1 MRESSPAW
9 AEQLGPPEAL
19 LSLPGEALTQPAE
32 SSTSRVV
39 RLTLPGRAGTVIAKI
54 YQSRRFK
61 PSRAQRAF
69 ARARELEGLQIP
81 VARPLAA
88 ADLLGGESLLVLEDV
103 ANAHT
108 LREALPGQPQLRL
121 ALLRQLAQIMA
132 RLHSANLAHTDPTLG
147 NFLVQQQGGVARVV
161 VIDVDAVRSANRATQ
176 RGAMRDLRLL
186 LQRIPMS
193 PREQLWLI
201 AQYCRQRAPRFD
213 AREFQQRLL
222 KVCVRTSFWIGQRF
236 GSLRWMVRRG
246 TVPEVAPLCEDIEKA
261 IKSATQLLKNS
272 PNVTVARVADA
283 SGRGLIIRR
292 MNYNKL
298 RHRIKDFFRQSRAR
312 RAFFRGLLLEQAD
325 VPTPRM
331 LAVAEK
337 RRFRWPVAAYMIC
350 EEVPAAQ
357 TLSAWV
363 RDGCKD
369 SRKVVTRLADV
380 IARLHNRGFV
390 HRDLKGSN
398 VLLDERLTPWL
409 IDMDGVRFV
418 REVSIRE
425 ALRDLFVLSRALK
438 GDPIR
443 MRWLGLRF
451 FKRYA
456 TQRRFRKADVAILW
470 QYWPAN

>member
-1 MRESSPAW
+1 MRDSSPPWPA
-9 AEQLGPPEAL
+9 QLGPPEAL
-19 LSLPGEALTQPAE
+19 LRLPAEALTQPAE
-32 SSTSRVV
+32 NSASRVV
-39 RLTLPGRAGTVIAKI
+39 RLTLPGCAGTVIAKI
-54 YQSRRFK
+54 YQPRRFK
-61 PSRAQRAF
+61 PSRAWRAF
-69 ARARELEGLQIP
+69 ARAGELEGLQIP

-88 ADLLGGESLLVLEDV
+88 ADLAGGESLLVLEDV
-103 ANAHT
+103 VNART
-108 LREALPGQPQLRL
+108 LREVLPAQPSLRL
-121 ALLRQLAQIMA
+121 TLLRQLAQIMA
-132 RLHSANLAHTDPTLG
+132 RLHSVNLAHTDPTLG
-147 NFLVQQQGGVARVV
+147 NFLVQQQGGAARVV
-161 VIDVDAVRSANRATQ
+161 VIDVDAVRPANRATR
-176 RGAMRDLRLL
+176 RGAIRDLRLL

-201 AQYCRQRAPRFD
+201 AQYCRQRTPRFD

-222 KVCVRTSFWIGQRF
+222 KVCVRSSFWIGQRF

-261 IKSATQLLKNS
+261 INSATQLLKNS
-272 PNVTVARVADA
+272 PNVTVARVAGA

-292 MNYNKL
+292 MNYDRL
-298 RHRIKDFFRQSRAR
+298 RHRLKDFFRQSRAR

-325 VPTPRM
+325 VATPRM

-350 EEVPAAQ
+350 EEVLGAQ

-363 RDGCKD
+363 RDGCKA
-369 SRKVVTRLADV
+369 SRKVVTRLADL

-418 REVSIRE
+418 REVSIPE
-425 ALRDLFVLSRALK
+425 AVRDLLVLGRALK
-438 GDPIR
+438 GDPTR
-443 MRWLGLRF
+443 LRWLGLRYL
-451 FKRYA
+451 KRYA
-456 TQRRFRKADVAILW
+456 RQRRLSDSDVAVLW
-470 QYWPAN
+470 QHWPAN